1 MHTKVEGGGCPPSL
15 RGVPLLKGGGND
27 LIAGKGGKLALIALK
42 GGGVIDLKIRS
53 ERCFV
58 S

>member
-1 MHTKVEGGGCPPSL
+1 MHTKVEGGGCPLL
-15 RGVPLLKGGGND
+15 RGVSLLEGGGNY
-27 LIAGKGGKLALIALK
+27 LIAGKGGKLALIGLK
-42 GGGVIDLKIRS
+42 GGVIDLKIRS